1 MRLNSRR
8 ARLVDPDTFY
18 LLGMTVVGYTLSIVK
33 KNAEADQSKIGVQLG
48 RICIAK
54 NVPVQTVASYFG
66 MTRSGVYYWFAG
78 EREPRKVSVK
88 EIQDF
93 IKNLAE

>member
-1 MRLNSRR
+1 ME
-8 ARLVDPDTFY
+8 PDTFTY
-18 LLGMTVVGYTLSIVK
+18 WGRIVVGYTLSIIQ

-48 RICIAK
+48 RVCIEK

-66 MTRSGVYYWFAG
+66 MTRTGVYYWFSG
-78 EREPRKVSVK
+78 EREPRKVAAEEIK
-88 EIQDF
+88 EF